1 MSIRTE
7 TRDGLYLLHIEGEM
21 SIYTAAELKSQL
33 LPHLGQA
40 GELEID
46 LGEVSEMDASGMQLL
61 ILAKREAVRAGAA
74 LRLSR
79 HSPAVLE
86 VFELCNLAGFF
97 GDPLVISS
105 SGKN

>member
-1 MSIRTE
+1 MSIRTQSKN
-7 TRDGLYLLHIEGEM
+7 GLYLLHIEGEM

-33 LPHLGQA
+33 LPHLGQP
-40 GELEID
+40 GDVEID
-46 LGEVSEMDASGMQLL
+46 LAEVRELDGAGLQLL
-61 ILAKREAVRAGAA
+61 MLVKREAVRVGAT

-105 SGKN
+105 PLKG